1 MKFKFSLS
9 LGLIILLITSV
20 SQCRSK
26 NQIQSKVNFILN
38 ENIQKISNW
47 ETAKLTTLAIV
58 NISET
63 KSISTLAGNMPIG
76 KLEIAYQASGIVY
89 AGFDLEDEVNIYK
102 IGNITYIDLPA
113 PRILS
118 VELDHDE
125 SELIMENHVF
135 ISPSEGDLVLKAQE
149 MGMQKLRDIACDKQL
164 LDTASDQA
172 ETLIKQWMDSKVVVT
187 IPDNGDCM

>member
-58 NISET
+58 NI
-63 KSISTLAGNMPIG
+63 
-76 KLEIAYQASGIVY
+76 
-89 AGFDLEDEVNIYK
+89 
-102 IGNITYIDLPA
+102 
-113 PRILS
+113 
-118 VELDHDE
+118 
-125 SELIMENHVF
+125 
-135 ISPSEGDLVLKAQE
+135 
-149 MGMQKLRDIACDKQL
+149 
-164 LDTASDQA
+164 
-172 ETLIKQWMDSKVVVT
+172 
-187 IPDNGDCM
+187 